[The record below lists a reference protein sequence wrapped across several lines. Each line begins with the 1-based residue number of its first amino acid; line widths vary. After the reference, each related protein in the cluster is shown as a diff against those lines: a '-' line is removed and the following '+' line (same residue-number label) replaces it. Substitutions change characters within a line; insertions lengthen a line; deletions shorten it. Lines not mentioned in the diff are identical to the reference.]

1 MRSVRIFVLSFI
13 VVFMASCFVSSLHPL
28 YTDKDLTFTQ
38 ELVGTWENDDVWIF
52 EKSGENVYEL
62 TIKEQ
67 ESKKTGV
74 YETHLVKLGKYL
86 FLDMYPDEGEMEGYG
101 YDIHFVPTH
110 SFWKV
115 KIEKDVLHLAFMDSD
130 WLEEMID
137 KKKVNIAHVR
147 LEDRIV
153 LTASTEELQKFVL
166 KYAEDTDAFPALDEL
181 HRKTQD

>member
-1 MRSVRIFVLSFI
+1 MRSLRIFILSVI
-13 VVFMASCFVSSLHPL
+13 AVFMASCFVTSLHPL
-28 YTDKDLTFTQ
+28 YTEEDLTFVP
-38 ELVGTWENDDVWIF
+38 ELLGTWENDEVWIF

-86 FLDMYPDEGEMEGYG
+86 FLDMYPEESELEESF
-101 YDIHFVPTH
+101 YDIHLVPTH

-115 KIEKDVLHLAFMDSD
+115 EIEKDVLRLAFMDIE

-137 KKKVNIAHVR
+137 ANKVNIAHVC
-147 LEDRIV
+147 LEERIV
-153 LTASTEELQKFVL
+153 LTALTEELQKFVL
-166 KYAEDTDAFPALDEL
+166 KYAEDTDAFPELDEM